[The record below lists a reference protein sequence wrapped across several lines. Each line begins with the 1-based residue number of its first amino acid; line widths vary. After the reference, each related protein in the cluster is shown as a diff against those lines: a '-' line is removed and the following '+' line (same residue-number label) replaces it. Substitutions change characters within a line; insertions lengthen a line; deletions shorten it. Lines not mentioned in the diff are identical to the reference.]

1 MAGRFLLRKS
11 GDQFL
16 FSLLATNGEKIL
28 VSERYVAK
36 ASALNGIASVRAN
49 APMDS
54 RYERKSSK
62 ANQPY
67 FVLKASNGEI
77 IGTSEMYSSEAG
89 RENGIASVKANAP
102 AAEVVDQA

>member
-16 FSLLATNGEKIL
+16 FSLLAANGEKIL
-28 VSERYVAK
+28 TSERYVAK
-36 ASALNGIASVRAN
+36 ASASNGIQSVKTN
-49 APMDS
+49 APVDA

-67 FVLKASNGEI
+67 FVLKAGNGEI
-77 IGTSEMYSSEAG
+77 VGTSEMYTSEAA
-89 RENGIASVKANAP
+89 RDNGIASVKANAP
-102 AAEVVDQA
+102 TAEVVDQA